1 MERPDA
7 RLAIGGAGLAAA
19 CAVVCCNALLLVVA
33 VPGLALV
40 MSWAVESIEAG
51 LIAAVVLGAL
61 AGIGVLVRRR
71 RHGRCS
77 EGSDCDCGRRAGTPS
92 PSAQLHWP
100 VELPGFPKSQGSG
113 SSAIRP

>member
-1 MERPDA
+1 MKRPDA
-7 RLAIGGAGLAAA
+7 RLAIGGVGLAAA
-19 CAVVCCNALLLVVA
+19 CAVVCCSAPLLVVA
-33 VPGLALV
+33 VPGLALAMGWV
-40 MSWAVESIEAG
+40 VESIEAG

-77 EGSDCDCGRRAGTPS
+77 EGSDCGCGRRAGMSS

-100 VELPGFPKSQGSG
+100 VERPGVPKSQDPES
-113 SSAIRP
+113 RPIHP